1 MKIKTSKGMVVG
13 NCFLKKN
20 PGLVLKQSVAHSAN
34 MPGFCLRE
42 RILHWESGV
51 LSAKQV
57 APLTRCEAPERSF
70 NLSGL

>member
-1 MKIKTSKGMVVG
+1 MKIETSKGMVVV

-20 PGLVLKQSVAHSAN
+20 PRLVLKQSVAHSAN

-51 LSAKQV
+51 LNAKQV
-57 APLTRCEAPERSF
+57 LPLTSHETPERSL